1 MIIIIIIIADDDYD
15 DDDNNEDDDD
25 IYIMVR
31 CMSVCYEKAPL
42 SVFKRFCR
50 FSRL

>member
-1 MIIIIIIIADDDYD
+1 MMILVVGDYKHYD
-15 DDDNNEDDDD
+15 DDDGDDD

-42 SVFKRFCR
+42 SVFRGSGRFT
-50 FSRL
+50 RL